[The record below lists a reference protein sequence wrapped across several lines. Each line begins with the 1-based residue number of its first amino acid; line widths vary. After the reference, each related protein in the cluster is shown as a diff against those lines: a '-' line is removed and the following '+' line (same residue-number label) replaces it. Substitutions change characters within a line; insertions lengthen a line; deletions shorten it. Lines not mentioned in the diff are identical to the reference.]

1 MITIMARLMTMNDK
15 DWLDK
20 VALAASVYSDLP
32 NSNEEEIDKFLEFLF
47 HVYGYSELLK
57 IRKQNK

>member
-1 MITIMARLMTMNDK
+1 MNDR

-20 VALAASVYSDLP
+20 VALAASVYCDLP
-32 NSNEEEIDKFLEFLF
+32 DTNEEEIDKFLEFLF

-57 IRKQNK
+57 IRKQNIK